1 MCVCF
6 FFFLIFTIVVLV
18 SSFFDGSVAMAGP
31 TTPVPVRGAQVILDE
46 TTGLIKAGEFYKQ
59 DKSLDGNYYTD
70 PDQFIRCVR

>member
-1 MCVCF
+1 
-6 FFFLIFTIVVLV
+6 
-18 SSFFDGSVAMAGP
+18 MAGP